1 MPRRRAILQMVLIG
15 IVVGIATGGVAYFI
29 PWLPA
34 QASKEAE
41 AIDAVYWFVAIICAV
56 IFAIVAGVSVYAGW
70 KFRAAPDDTEDGAPI
85 HGHTGLEVIWTVVPT
100 VLVTAMS
107 VYSGVV
113 LTQIE
118 RLPDDHRVVKVT
130 AQQFAWSFEYGEEQ
144 LTTGELV
151 LPVGE
156 TAKLELTAEDVIHA
170 FWVPEW
176 RVKKD
181 AVPGIVTEIVVTPTK
196 EGRFPVICAELCGL
210 GHAAMRARAVAV
222 SAEEFDQWVADQKR
236 AAAAA
241 ASVQGKQLF
250 ADQCGSCHALA
261 DAGTTA
267 ETGPNLDS
275 VLPGKNAEYV
285 REQIVNPNSKIT
297 PGFQPDVMPQDFG
310 EQLSEP
316 QIDSLVDYLLKV
328 AGKR

>member
-15 IVVGIATGGVAYFI
+15 VVVGIATGGVAYFI

-56 IFAIVAGVSVYAGW
+56 IFAVVAGVSVYAGW

-85 HGHTGLEVIWTVVPT
+85 HGHTGLEITWTLIPT
-100 VLVTAMS
+100 ILVTAMS
-107 VYSGVV
+107 VYSGIV

-118 RLPDDHRVVKVT
+118 RLPEDHRVIKVT
-130 AQQFAWSFEYGEEQ
+130 GQQFAWRFEYPDEK
-144 LTTGELV
+144 LTTGDLV
-151 LPVGE
+151 LPIDE
-156 TAKLELTAEDVIHA
+156 TVELQLTAEDVIHS

-181 AVPGIVTEIVVTPTK
+181 VVPGIVTDIVVTPTK
-196 EGRFPVICAELCGL
+196 EGRFPVICTELCGL
-210 GHAAMRARAVAV
+210 GHAAMRSRAVVV
-222 SAEEFDQWVADQKR
+222 SSEEFDQWVNEQRR
-236 AAAAA
+236 AAATA

-267 ETGPNLDS
+267 ETGPNLDT
-275 VLPGKNAEYV
+275 VLRGKNAEYV
-285 REQIVNPNSKIT
+285 REQIVNPDSKIT
-297 PGFQPDVMPQDFG
+297 PGFQPGVMPQDFG

-316 QIDSLVDYLLKV
+316 QINSLVEYLLEV

>member
-1 MPRRRAILQMVLIG
+1 
-15 IVVGIATGGVAYFI
+15 
-29 PWLPA
+29 
-34 QASKEAE
+34 
-41 AIDAVYWFVAIICAV
+41 
-56 IFAIVAGVSVYAGW
+56 
-70 KFRAAPDDTEDGAPI
+70 
-85 HGHTGLEVIWTVVPT
+85 
-100 VLVTAMS
+100 MS
-107 VYSGVV
+107 VYSGIV

-130 AQQFAWSFEYGEEQ
+130 AQQFAWRFEYGEEK

-151 LPVGE
+151 LPVNK

-196 EGRFPVICAELCGL
+196 EGRFPVVCAELCGL

-222 SAEEFDQWVADQKR
+222 SQEEFERWVADQKR

-250 ADQCGSCHALA
+250 AEQCGTCHTLA

-267 ETGPNLDS
+267 ATGPELDK
-275 VLPGKNAEYV
+275 VLQGKNAEYV
-285 REQIVNPNSKIT
+285 REQIVNPDSRIT
-297 PGFQPDVMPQDFG
+297 PGFQPGVMPQDFQ
-310 EQLSEP
+310 ETLSEP
-316 QIDSLVDYLLKV
+316 QLDSLVDYLVRV

>member
-1 MPRRRAILQMVLIG
+1 MPRRRAILQVVLIG
-15 IVVGIATGGVAYFI
+15 VVVGIATGGVSYFI

-41 AIDAVYWFVAIICAV
+41 AIDAVYWFVAIICAL

-85 HGHTGLEVIWTVVPT
+85 HGHTGLEIAWTVVPT
-100 VLVTAMS
+100 ILVTAMS
-107 VYSGVV
+107 VYSGIV

-130 AQQFAWSFEYGEEQ
+130 AQQFAWRFEYGEEK

-151 LPVGE
+151 LPVNK

-196 EGRFPVICAELCGL
+196 EGRFPVVCAELCGL

-222 SAEEFDQWVADQKR
+222 SQEEFERWVADQKR

-250 ADQCGSCHALA
+250 AEQCGTCHTLA

-267 ETGPNLDS
+267 ATGPELDK
-275 VLPGKNAEYV
+275 VLQGKNAEYV
-285 REQIVNPNSKIT
+285 REQIVNPDSRIT
-297 PGFQPDVMPQDFG
+297 PGFQPGVMPQDFQ
-310 EQLSEP
+310 ETLSEP
-316 QIDSLVDYLLKV
+316 QLDSLVDYLVRV